1 MRRARVLVCAVALA
15 ACGKAKSGGASG
27 HSGEAP
33 PPQHVPGTPHPDA
46 VVDALKDA
54 ELPVEGFAPL
64 APVPYGASYCE
75 EGRVDSI
82 DTVVCEYR
90 DPGSLAQGKN
100 ALLEQWGREGGHTG
114 LAVETKLTLLGI
126 FDRAR
131 HDPNGKTISKVV
143 ETFRKL

>member
-1 MRRARVLVCAVALA
+1 MRPARVLVCALALA